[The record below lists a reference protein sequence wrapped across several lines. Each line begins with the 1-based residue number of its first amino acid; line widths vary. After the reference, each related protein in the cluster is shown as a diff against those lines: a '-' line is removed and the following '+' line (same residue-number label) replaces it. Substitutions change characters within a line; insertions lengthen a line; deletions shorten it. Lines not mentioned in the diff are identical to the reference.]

1 MEIVNRN
8 GYFEDNCYIYIDLQ
22 ELLMIH
28 LDSEQKRVLKVFL
41 CIGLGCLVC
50 YPLLMWAFGEL
61 DSWEEALTFLGL
73 GLIIVV
79 MLSVLYVLMAN
90 INVLG
95 SKIPKKDK

>member
-1 MEIVNRN
+1 MR
-8 GYFEDNCYIYIDLQ
+8 
-22 ELLMIH
+22 
-28 LDSEQKRVLKVFL
+28 LDSEQKRMLKVFL

-79 MLSVLYVLMAN
+79 ILGVLYVLREK
-90 INVLG
+90 IYVLG

>member
-1 MEIVNRN
+1 
-8 GYFEDNCYIYIDLQ
+8 
-22 ELLMIH
+22 MIH

-79 MLSVLYVLMAN
+79 ILSVLYVLWAK
-90 INVLG
+90 INALG

>member
-1 MEIVNRN
+1 
-8 GYFEDNCYIYIDLQ
+8 
-22 ELLMIH
+22 MIH

-79 MLSVLYVLMAN
+79 ILSVLYVLRDKLNA
-90 INVLG
+90 LG
-95 SKIPKKDK
+95 SKIPKKDE

>member
-1 MEIVNRN
+1 MR
-8 GYFEDNCYIYIDLQ
+8 
-22 ELLMIH
+22 
-28 LDSEQKRVLKVFL
+28 LDSEQKRMLKVFL

-79 MLSVLYVLMAN
+79 
-90 INVLG
+90 ILG
-95 SKIPKKDK
+95 VGYFLRDKLLP

>member
-28 LDSEQKRVLKVFL
+28 LDSGHKKIIMVIS
-41 CIGLGCLVC
+41 CSGLGCLVG
-50 YPLLMWAFGEL
+50 YLLLMWAFGEL
-61 DSWEEALTFLGL
+61 DSWEDALTFLGL

-79 MLSVLYVLMAN
+79 ILSVLYVLRAK

-95 SKIPKKDK
+95 SKIPKKGE

>member
-1 MEIVNRN
+1 
-8 GYFEDNCYIYIDLQ
+8 
-22 ELLMIH
+22 MIH

-79 MLSVLYVLMAN
+79 ILGVLYVLRAK

-95 SKIPKKDK
+95 SKIPKKDE

>member
-79 MLSVLYVLMAN
+79 ILGVGYFLRDKLNA
-90 INVLG
+90 LG
-95 SKIPKKDK
+95 SKIPKKDE

>member
-1 MEIVNRN
+1 
-8 GYFEDNCYIYIDLQ
+8 
-22 ELLMIH
+22 MIH

-79 MLSVLYVLMAN
+79 ILGVLYVLREK
-90 INVLG
+90 IYVLG

>member
-1 MEIVNRN
+1 
-8 GYFEDNCYIYIDLQ
+8 
-22 ELLMIH
+22 MIH

-79 MLSVLYVLMAN
+79 ILSVLYVLRAK
-90 INVLG
+90 INALG

>member
-79 MLSVLYVLMAN
+79 ILGVRYFLRDKLNA
-90 INVLG
+90 LG
-95 SKIPKKDK
+95 SKIPKKDE

>member
-1 MEIVNRN
+1 
-8 GYFEDNCYIYIDLQ
+8 
-22 ELLMIH
+22 MIH

-79 MLSVLYVLMAN
+79 ILSVLYVLRAK

-95 SKIPKKDK
+95 SKIPKKDE

>member
-1 MEIVNRN
+1 
-8 GYFEDNCYIYIDLQ
+8 
-22 ELLMIH
+22 MIH
-28 LDSEQKRVLKVFL
+28 LDSEQKRMLKVFL

-79 MLSVLYVLMAN
+79 ILSVLYVLRAK
-90 INVLG
+90 INALG

>member
-1 MEIVNRN
+1 MK
-8 GYFEDNCYIYIDLQ
+8 
-22 ELLMIH
+22 

-79 MLSVLYVLMAN
+79 ILGVGYFLRDK

>member
-1 MEIVNRN
+1 MK
-8 GYFEDNCYIYIDLQ
+8 
-22 ELLMIH
+22 

-79 MLSVLYVLMAN
+79 ILGVGYFLREKLYA
-90 INVLG
+90 LG
-95 SKIPKKDK
+95 SKIPKKDE

>member
-1 MEIVNRN
+1 
-8 GYFEDNCYIYIDLQ
+8 
-22 ELLMIH
+22 MIH

-79 MLSVLYVLMAN
+79 ILGVRYFLREKLYA
-90 INVLG
+90 LG
-95 SKIPKKDK
+95 SKIPKKDE